1 MADFNPMQALGQVG
15 GLLKK
20 LPVFNRAAQIP
31 VARYAAEA
39 AGNAAFPFLGTASS
53 YAARNPQKVPVRGLT
68 STAAVGGGTALSM
81 LGGLAAETPFGLP
94 LMGAGMAMSAGSDVI
109 GNEAQYRWNQLMGQ
123 SGPQPLNGIQTGKYG
138 STDWNPSANPA
149 AKRGEQQAADRAY
162 QSHVSSMAQQ
172 TAQNPLFQK
181 YQVADL
187 TKQYN
192 TASSPA
198 EKQRIGLEIW
208 AQTNPL
214 LAAKLK
220 SGQVGYTE
228 AQAAPGLSNAGGS
241 PLGGLPMPSNQFD
254 FTNAVST
261 PGTMEQTF
269 GTPIPGVGMVSAT
282 PQVFNP
288 GAVQGTL
295 PEGMIQSSYQT
306 QLLSAPDF
314 AAAAKNS
321 PFVRR
326 AYQQQGLK

>member
-1 MADFNPMQALGQVG
+1 MADFLSGIKNAAWLAARKNQIANAAINAPGATIGKVG
-15 GLLKK
+15 SL
-20 LPVFNRAAQIP
+20 
-31 VARYAAEA
+31 
-39 AGNAAFPFLGTASS
+39 AGNLGF
-53 YAARNPQKVPVRGLT
+53 VGELT
-68 STAAVGGGTALSM
+68 QLPGALMRAGDAAVGLYETGEGLIRGGFNKQNIRATLNRSN
-81 LGGLAAETPFGLP
+81 TPG
-94 LMGAGMAMSAGSDVI
+94 
-109 GNEAQYRWNQLMGQ
+109 YQ
-123 SGPQPLNGIQTGKYG
+123 SFTPANGIELGKYG
-138 STDWNPSANPA
+138 PTDWNPSANPA

-228 AQAAPGLSNAGGS
+228 SRSAPGMSNAGGL
-241 PLGGLPMPSNQFD
+241 PIGGLPMPTTQF
-254 FTNAVST
+254 NAAADVST

-269 GTPIPGVGMVSAT
+269 GTPVPGYGMVSAT
-282 PQVFNP
+282 PMVFNP
-288 GAVQGTL
+288 GAPQGPITD
-295 PEGMIQSSYQT
+295 GMIQASYGQ
-306 QLLSAPDF
+306 QLLTSPDF
-314 AAAAKNS
+314 AKAAKDS
-321 PFVRR
+321 MFLRR